1 MNNTTKNSAI
11 LAAYRIL
18 SHARNTEGQLRDKLE
33 RQGYDT
39 ESVDAAIV
47 FAKDNKYIADEEY
60 IERAIDILANEKLYG
75 PARIPVE
82 LTRRGFTR
90 PLILSIDMNEIRD
103 GGSYGDT
110 EIDFALNC
118 ARLIEKRGGLD
129 EDGRVGRKLYAVL
142 QRYGYT
148 GDIIRQAVNSINE
161 R

>member
-39 ESVDAAIV
+39 ESIDAAIV

-60 IERAIDILANEKLYG
+60 IERAVEVLANEKLYG

-90 PLILSIDMNEIRD
+90 PLIVSVDMNDIREN
-103 GGSYGDT
+103 GTFGET
-110 EIDFALNC
+110 EINFTANC
-118 ARLIEKRGGLD
+118 ARLIEKRGGLAD
-129 EDGRVGRKLYAVL
+129 DGRIDRKLYAVL

-148 GDIIRQAVNSINE
+148 SDIIREAVTLINE
-161 R
+161 